1 MKARHIWSAPVLVTL
16 AVLTAT
22 VSTLSQV
29 RPAAARPAA
38 LMAQE
43 AGSRINVRSAP
54 STRATAAHYGVV
66 GDRVEVMSQVIGSDD
81 YSWSYVQFA
90 SGAKGWVRGDF
101 IRYTEG
107 TANYAFLLGQDG
119 RVPSAGETR
128 QRINVRSAPSI
139 KAASPHYG
147 LTGDIVQVLTQKTGS
162 DGYSWRY
169 VQFPS
174 GAKGWVRGDLVQA
187 METGGC

>member
-1 MKARHIWSAPVLVTL
+1 MKAHHIWSAPVIVTL
-16 AVLTAT
+16 AALTAT
-22 VSTLSQV
+22 VSTLSHV
-29 RPAAARPAA
+29 LPAAARPAT

-54 STRATAAHYGVV
+54 SARAAVAHYGIV

-81 YSWSYVQFA
+81 YGWSYVQFS

-101 IRYTEG
+101 VRYTEG
-107 TANYAFLLGQDG
+107 MAKYAFLLGQDG

-128 QRINVRSAPSI
+128 QRINVRSAPSMN
-139 KAASPHYG
+139 ATSPHYG
-147 LTGDIVQVLTQKTGS
+147 LVGDIVQVLTQKTGS
-162 DGYSWRY
+162 DGSVWRY

-187 METGGC
+187 VEMGGC